1 MSRILGIVLLT
12 ADTVRGNDIFKTC
25 KCLLYIV
32 VILQYLFEIF
42 WNISKK
48 NFVEQISWIFGL
60 TFYIVSH
67 FWCFLRLL
75 ILLLCL
81 ATTRIAL
88 KTY

>member
-32 VILQYLFEIF
+32 VILQLLFF

-60 TFYIVSH
+60 
-67 FWCFLRLL
+67 
-75 ILLLCL
+75 
-81 ATTRIAL
+81 
-88 KTY
+88 